1 MKTPFNN
8 DIFAMIW
15 IAFKNLYPDKDCECF
30 WQPDIRDNSDG
41 DECLGL
47 TDFGDDGKITVF
59 VKTNLKIEDAAE
71 IFAHELAHVAVGIE
85 HDHDEVWERA
95 FDAIFEE
102 YNRIG
107 DELFDVHTPVEVVS
121 GKDYRRD

>member
-1 MKTPFNN
+1 MITPFEN

-15 IAFKNLYPDKDCECF
+15 LAFKNLYPDKDCRCF
-30 WQPDIRDNSDG
+30 WEPNIRDTTGG

-47 TDFGDDGKITVF
+47 TDFGDDGEVSVY

-85 HDHDEVWERA
+85 HDHDEAWENA
-95 FDAIFEE
+95 FDAIFVE
-102 YNRIG
+102 YNQIG
-107 DELFDVHTPVEVVS
+107 DELFDVHEPVEVLS
-121 GKDYRRD
+121 GKEYRR